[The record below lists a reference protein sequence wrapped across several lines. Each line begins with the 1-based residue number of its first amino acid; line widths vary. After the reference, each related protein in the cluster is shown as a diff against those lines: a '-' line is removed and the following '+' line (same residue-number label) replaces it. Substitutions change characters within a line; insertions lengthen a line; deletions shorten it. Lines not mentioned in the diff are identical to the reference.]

1 MTAKLAAIFRN
12 SQIVVNRQMPVFWL
26 VRGRIVPMSGV
37 AVFMPAL
44 KRKIPFRARRN
55 SRQEH
60 QCGASGGGL
69 TIHSSRRR
77 FAARLNSG
85 VRLAMNRFAKVAA
98 IVAILI
104 AAAMFV
110 TPFILYFGIIAGT
123 IAAVLKHDRH
133 TR

>member
-1 MTAKLAAIFRN
+1 MLSFGVRLL
-12 SQIVVNRQMPVFWL
+12 SLRLHL
-26 VRGRIVPMSGV
+26 V
-37 AVFMPAL
+37 
-44 KRKIPFRARRN
+44 
-55 SRQEH
+55 
-60 QCGASGGGL
+60 
-69 TIHSSRRR
+69 
-77 FAARLNSG
+77 AARLNSG

>member
-1 MTAKLAAIFRN
+1 MRAYATLA
-12 SQIVVNRQMPVFWL
+12 
-26 VRGRIVPMSGV
+26 RI
-37 AVFMPAL
+37 
-44 KRKIPFRARRN
+44 RR
-55 SRQEH
+55 H
-60 QCGASGGGL
+60 CVG
-69 TIHSSRRR
+69 
-77 FAARLNSG
+77 RLNSG